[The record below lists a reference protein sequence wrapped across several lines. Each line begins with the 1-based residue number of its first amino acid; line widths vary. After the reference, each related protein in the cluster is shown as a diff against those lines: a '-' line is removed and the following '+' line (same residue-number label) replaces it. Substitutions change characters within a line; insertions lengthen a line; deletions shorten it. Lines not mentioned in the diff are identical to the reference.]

1 MSVAAIVHPPVGIVG
16 GGTFGWGLACAAE
29 RAGRRVLLW
38 SRRPQRS
45 GTEHIELVARPA
57 DLAAAEL
64 IFFAVPSHFV
74 AEVARELGG
83 HLDGAHFLV
92 HISRG
97 VVGEELLGL
106 SQVLRAETPCRR
118 VGALAGPLVAEAL
131 LGGAPTGGI
140 VASRFPEVRAAVREA
155 IGGKAVRLYGTDD
168 VVGAEFASTAV
179 GLFSTAIGFAQGAGL
194 GPAALAMLATRG
206 MAEAARLGVTLGGKH
221 ETFTGLAG
229 FGDLLA
235 AVAGDGRPE
244 LGVGRMIA
252 QGLPVD
258 QASVG
263 AYTEG
268 VESAR
273 RIAAYARRAKL
284 HAPVST
290 LCAAAFA
297 REIPAADA
305 VAALMSREVGEE

>member
-1 MSVAAIVHPPVGIVG
+1 MSAQAAAPPVGVLG
-16 GGTFGWGLACAAE
+16 GGTFGWGLALAAE
-29 RAGRRVLLW
+29 RIGRRVLLW
-38 SRRPQRS
+38 SRRPQRG
-45 GTEHIELVARPA
+45 GTARIELVQRPA

-64 IFFAVPSHFV
+64 IFFAVPSPFV
-74 AEVARELGG
+74 AGLARELGE
-83 HLDGAHFLV
+83 HLDGSHFLV

-97 VVGEELLGL
+97 VIGDELLGL

-118 VGALAGPLVAEAL
+118 VGVLAGPLVAEAL
-131 LGGAPTGGI
+131 LSGAPTGGI

-155 IGGKAVRLYGTDD
+155 IGGPAVRLYGTDD

-179 GLFSTAIGFAQGAGL
+179 GLFATAIGFAQGSGL

-206 MAEAARLGVTLGGKH
+206 MAEAARIGVTLGGKH
-221 ETFTGLAG
+221 ETFMGLAG

-244 LGVGRMIA
+244 LGVGRRLA
-252 QGLPVD
+252 EGLPID
-258 QASVG
+258 SASVG

-268 VESAR
+268 IESAR
-273 RIAAYARRAKL
+273 RIAAYAQRAKL

-290 LCAAAFA
+290 ICAAAFA
-297 REIPAADA
+297 REIPAEEA
-305 VAALMSREVGEE
+305 VAALMSRQVGEE